1 MFRLSNIQHR
11 YGEETVLDLPS
22 LEAKQGEHHL
32 ILGQSGS
39 GKTTLLHILAGLR
52 KPSEGSVVVANQE
65 LGALKGHALDR
76 FRGRHIGIVF
86 QRMHLLATLSVEDNL
101 LMAPYLADLPQGRDR
116 IREVLATLDM
126 GHKVDAYPHELSHGQ
141 RQRVAIARAVMN
153 QPEVLLADEPT
164 ASLDDSRAEK
174 VLNLLV
180 DQARANGATL
190 VVATHDRRIVDH
202 FEHTLILDEG
212 REVTA

>member
-11 YGEETVLDLPS
+11 YGDDTVLDLPS

-52 KPSEGSVVVANQE
+52 KPSEGSVVVADQE

-101 LMAPYLADLPQGRDR
+101 LMAPYLADLPQRRDR

-174 VLNLLV
+174 VLDLLV

>member
-1 MFRLSNIQHR
+1 MLSLSDIKHR
-11 YGEETVLDLPS
+11 YGDETVLDLPS
-22 LEAKQGEHHL
+22 LEAEQGSHYL
-32 ILGQSGS
+32 VLGHSGS

-52 KPSEGSVVVANQE
+52 KPSAGSVIVADQE
-65 LGALKGHALDR
+65 LGALSGHALDR
-76 FRGRHIGIVF
+76 FRGRNIGIVF
-86 QRMHLLATLSVEDNL
+86 QRMHLLATLSVQDNL
-101 LMAPYLADLPQGRDR
+101 LMAPYLADLPQAKDR
-116 IREVLATLDM
+116 IREVLATLEMD
-126 GHKVDAYPHELSHGQ
+126 HKASAFPHELSHGQ

-174 VLNLLV
+174 VLDLLV

-202 FEHTLILDEG
+202 FDNTLILQNG

>member
-1 MFRLSNIQHR
+1 MFTLSNIKHR
-11 YGEETVLDLPS
+11 YGDDTVLDLPS

-116 IREVLATLDM
+116 IRDVLTTLDM

-174 VLNLLV
+174 VLDLLV